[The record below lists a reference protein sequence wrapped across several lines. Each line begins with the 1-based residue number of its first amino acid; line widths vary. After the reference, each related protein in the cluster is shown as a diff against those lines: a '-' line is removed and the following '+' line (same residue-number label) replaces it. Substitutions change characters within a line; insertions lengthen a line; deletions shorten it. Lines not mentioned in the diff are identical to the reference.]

1 MLSDH
6 MREVSKTYGVLN
18 EKVGI
23 ANRTTF
29 VVDMEGKIVNI
40 TENKEAIDVTGALVA
55 CSRLKH

>member
-29 VVDMEGKIVNI
+29 VLDMEGKIVNI

>member
-6 MREVSKTYGVLN
+6 MREVSRTYGVLN

-29 VVDMEGKIVNI
+29 VLDMEGKIVNI
-40 TENKEAIDVTGALVA
+40 TENKEAIDVTGALTA